1 MQPTGDSRIF
11 EGKMSQ
17 FSGLND
23 PQLENVLSA
32 EGVERLHEEAE
43 LAQIGYAEFD
53 AAAYRHG
60 DLTPVYFGSALKQFG
75 ISELNAALAQHPP
88 TPRPQPTD
96 PEPVDPEPHDVHC
109 LLFNF
114 PPTIDQKHQTL
125 LTSIRP

>member
-1 MQPTGDSRIF
+1 MRISDWSSDVCSSDLIADMLALDVCPMSWPVGMGGQFEGIYDLYTNRLMQPTGDSRIF

-60 DLTPVYFGSALKQFG
+60 DLKIGRGSCRERACQY
-75 ISELNAALAQHPP
+75 
-88 TPRPQPTD
+88 
-96 PEPVDPEPHDVHC
+96 V
-109 LLFNF
+109 
-114 PPTIDQKHQTL
+114 
-125 LTSIRP
+125 

>member
-1 MQPTGDSRIF
+1 
-11 EGKMSQ
+11 MSQ

-60 DLTPVYFGSALKQFG
+60 DMPPAYFGPALHQFG
-75 ISELNAALAQHPP
+75 ISELIAALAKHAPP
-88 TPRPQPTD
+88 TRPQPA
-96 PEPVDPEPHDVHC
+96 EPVPVSPDPNDGPGC
-109 LLFNF
+109 LCTVQARITPPNPDLISLMHLF
-114 PPTIDQKHQTL
+114 
-125 LTSIRP
+125 